1 MFGAFGWLRGQIS
14 SNKREVMRNEFQD
27 ILDSLVEKAPR
38 SRLDPYSELII
49 EMRRRRRTYREIVN
63 ILSEKCDLRVSIS
76 TLYDFLKAK
85 SRGPRK
91 PARIVRAAPS
101 SAVSRNPTSPLSSG
115 TTPNVEDTSAAAEG
129 VRRRVA
135 ALKQRRITNPAD
147 SVDGFQYDPNEPLRL
162 SRDTK
167 KS

>member
-1 MFGAFGWLRGQIS
+1 MP
-14 SNKREVMRNEFQD
+14 NEFQD
-27 ILDSLVEKAPR
+27 ILDSLAEKPPR

-63 ILSEKCDLRVSIS
+63 ILSEQCDLRVSIS
-76 TLYDFLKAK
+76 TLYDFAKAK
-85 SRGPRK
+85 SKGPRK
-91 PARIVRAAPS
+91 PARMVRAAPS
-101 SAVSRNPTSPLSSG
+101 SAGTGNPGSPLPSG
-115 TTPNVEDTSAAAEG
+115 TTPNVKDTSPAAEE

-147 SVDGFQYDPNEPLRL
+147 SAGGFQYDANEPLRL
-162 SRDTK
+162 SRDKK